1 MAHTAVPLLARLAV
15 LIVAL
20 AGLARPALADGGMDL
35 HGVGIDNSP
44 GHLTSSL
51 HLSLGPLSRRGIEVG
66 TLLSAE
72 PGRERLYAFVDLQ
85 DRLPLPVRRV
95 LRHADG
101 GITLERAGSAPIGS
115 MGSMP
120 SASPAPEGRSALRA
134 SLGSMLRWQVRGGTQ
149 MAIKLRA
156 GRIGL
161 QLTTPLTF

>member
-1 MAHTAVPLLARLAV
+1 MAHTAVPSLARLAV

-20 AGLARPALADGGMDL
+20 AGVARPALADVGMDL
-35 HGVGIDNSP
+35 HGAGIDSP
-44 GHLTSSL
+44 GDLTSSL
-51 HLSLGPLSRRGIEVG
+51 RLSLGPLSRRGIEVG

-101 GITLERAGSAPIGS
+101 GITLERAGSAAA
-115 MGSMP
+115 P
-120 SASPAPEGRSALRA
+120 SPSLAPEGRTHLRA

-149 MAIKLRA
+149 MAVKLRA

-161 QLTTPLTF
+161 QVTTPLTF

>member
-51 HLSLGPLSRRGIEVG
+51 RLSLGPLSRRGIEVG

-101 GITLERAGSAPIGS
+101 GITLERAGSAP

-149 MAIKLRA
+149 MAVKLRA